1 MLCSPVVIGNQ
12 YCQRMAFTSAS
23 EADRGLQSIFG
34 FNSWQP
40 RRETSEMSTKT
51 LKTAAIVCFIVAMG
65 GLLLGGLFANRQAPP
80 YPGRVTAPDGTVLFT
95 KTDILAG
102 QDVYQRYG
110 LMDHGSVWGHG
121 SQRGT
126 EFSALTLHRVGE
138 RVRENISNTVYRRG
152 YGGLS
157 DEERDIVDVKTARL
171 MKTNDYDPA
180 SDTLRLGESQV
191 AALADVEDL
200 WERTFRDGD
209 KNYGF
214 LPGTIPTQ
222 EERKQIGRFFFWTA
236 WVASAARPGTDH
248 SFTNNW
254 PSDRTVGNVATT
266 ETYIWSIGGII
277 SLFVVL
283 GLFIFWVHHNRLWYG
298 QPMGVPLAERLV
310 DMPLTLSQIKA
321 AKYFLVVILLFLL
334 QTSFGGLLAHYT
346 VHPSSFYIPIVGKL
360 IPYSWAKTWHLQ
372 LAIFWIA
379 TTWVASAIYLA
390 PIIGGREPRGQGI
403 LVQVLFGAVLI
414 VAVGSLAG
422 EVAGIKGMLGNL
434 WFWFGHQGW
443 EYLELGRL
451 WQILLFIGL
460 LAWLFIVYRA
470 VSNRTTRI
478 GDRDFKSL
486 VNFYV
491 LSAILVVV
499 FFAFGLLFSR
509 GTNLTVADYWRWFVV
524 HIWVESIFEFFG
536 VAVISVLLVAM
547 GLASAAAALRV
558 AYFTAALVFL
568 SGILGTAHHYFWFGG
583 PSLWLGIGA
592 VFSSMEPVPLFGL
605 VVRGLME
612 YRSIQE
618 QGRSFSYKWPMYFLV
633 ASSFWN
639 FLGAG
644 VFGFLINL
652 PVVNYF
658 EHGTYL
664 TMNHGHGA
672 LFGVYGM
679 LSIALLL
686 FSWRGMVD
694 RNHWSDRPLAI
705 SFWGFNGGLLAMTSL
720 TLFPIGIA
728 QAWTSYKEGLWMA
741 RDASFFERPFVAV
754 LGQLRIVPD
763 SVIILL
769 GVLPLLYFLFRTFPH
784 LKPLKREATESGTGP
799 EAH

>member
-1 MLCSPVVIGNQ
+1 M
-12 YCQRMAFTSAS
+12 
-23 EADRGLQSIFG
+23 SI
-34 FNSWQP
+34 
-40 RRETSEMSTKT
+40 KK
-51 LKTAAIVCFIVAMG
+51 LKTAAILCFVIAMG
-65 GLLLGGLFANRQAPP
+65 GLLLGGLFANREAPP
-80 YPGRVTAPDGTVLFT
+80 YPGRVTGPDGAVLFT
-95 KTDILAG
+95 KDDILAG

-121 SQRGT
+121 SQRGM
-126 EFSALTLHRVGE
+126 EFSAVTLHRIGE
-138 RVRENISNTVYRRG
+138 SVRDIVANAA
-152 YGGLS
+152 YGRTYGQLT
-157 DEERDIVDVKTARL
+157 DEERDVVDVRTQRT
-171 MKTNDYDPA
+171 MKTNNYDAA
-180 SDTLRLGESQV
+180 SDTLLLSAGQV
-191 AALADVEDL
+191 AALTDTQEF

-209 KNYGF
+209 SRYGF
-214 LPGTIPTQ
+214 LPGTVPEP
-222 EERKQIGRFFFWTA
+222 EERKQIGQFFFWTA
-236 WVASAARPGTDH
+236 WVASTARPDSDH
-248 SFTNNW
+248 SYTNNW
-254 PSDRTVGNVATT
+254 PPDRTAGNVATT
-266 ETYIWSIGGII
+266 QTYIWSIGGVI
-277 SLFVVL
+277 SLLITL
-283 GLFIFWVHHNRLWYG
+283 GLFIFWVHRDQLWYG
-298 QPMGVPLAERLV
+298 EPKGVPLAEKLV
-310 DMPLTLSQIKA
+310 DMPLTSSQIKA

-346 VHPSSFYIPIVGKL
+346 VHPGTFYIPAIGKL

-390 PIIGGREPRGQGI
+390 PIIGGREPKGQGI
-403 LVQVLFGAVLI
+403 LVQVLFAAVVL
-414 VAVGSLAG
+414 VALGSLGG
-422 EVAGIKGMLGNL
+422 EVAGIFGKFGDL
-434 WFWFGHQGW
+434 WFWLGHQGW

-451 WQILLFIGL
+451 WQILLFVGL

-478 GDRDFKSL
+478 GDDDFKSL
-486 VNFYV
+486 INFYV

-509 GTNLTVADYWRWFVV
+509 GSHLTVADYWRWFVV

-547 GLASAAAALRV
+547 GLATAAGALRV

-568 SGILGTAHHYFWFGG
+568 SGILGTAHHYFWYGG
-583 PSLWLGIGA
+583 PSVWLAVGS

-605 VVRGLME
+605 VVRSLIE
-612 YRSIQE
+612 YKSIKS
-618 QGRSFSYKWPMYFLV
+618 QGKQFAYKWPLYFLV

-664 TMNHGHGA
+664 TVNHGHGA

-694 RNHWSDRPLAI
+694 RNHWSDTPLKIA
-705 SFWGFNGGLLAMTSL
+705 FWGFNGGLMIMTL
-720 TLFPIGIA
+720 VTLFPIGIA
-728 QAWTSYKEGLWMA
+728 QAWTSFKEGLWVA
-741 RDASFFERPFVAV
+741 RDAGFFERPFVSF

-763 SVIILL
+763 SIIIVL
-769 GVLPLLYFLFRTFPH
+769 GVIPLAVFLFRTFPH
-784 LKPLKREATESGTGP
+784 LKPPKP
-799 EAH
+799 KDQI

>member
-1 MLCSPVVIGNQ
+1 
-12 YCQRMAFTSAS
+12 
-23 EADRGLQSIFG
+23 
-34 FNSWQP
+34 
-40 RRETSEMSTKT
+40 MSTNT
-51 LKTAAIVCFIVAMG
+51 LKIAAIVCFVLAMG
-65 GLLLGGLFANRQAPP
+65 GLLLGGLFANREAPP
-80 YPGRVTAPDGTVLFT
+80 YPGHVVGPDGATLFT
-95 KTDILAG
+95 KADIFAG

-121 SQRGT
+121 SQRGM
-126 EFSALTLHRVGE
+126 EFSASTLHRIGE
-138 RVRENISNTVYRRG
+138 RVKQDISDAVYARS
-152 YGGLS
+152 YNDLS
-157 DEERDIVDVKTARL
+157 EEERDLVDVRTRRTV
-171 MKTNDYDPA
+171 KTNNYDSD
-180 SDTLRLGESQV
+180 SDTLRLSGAQV
-191 AALADVEDL
+191 AALRDNEEF

-209 KNYGF
+209 VHYGF
-214 LPGTIPTQ
+214 LPGTIPTP

-236 WVASAARPGTDH
+236 WVASAARPDADH
-248 SFTNNW
+248 SYTNNW
-254 PSDRTVGNVATT
+254 PPDRTVGNVATSQ
-266 ETYIWSIGGII
+266 TYIWSIAGII
-277 SLFVVL
+277 SLFVTL
-283 GLFIFWVHHNRLWYG
+283 GLFVYWVHNDRLWYG
-298 QPMGVPLAERLV
+298 QPQGIPLAEKLV
-310 DMPLTLSQIKA
+310 DMPLTSSQIKA
-321 AKYFLVVILLFLL
+321 AKYFLVVILLFLV

-346 VHPSSFYIPIVGKL
+346 VHPGSFYIPFIGKL
-360 IPYSWAKTWHLQ
+360 IPYSWAKSWHLQ
-372 LAIFWIA
+372 IAIFWIA
-379 TTWVASAIYLA
+379 TTWIASAIYLA
-390 PIIGGREPRGQGI
+390 PIIGGREPRGQGV
-403 LVQVLFGAVLI
+403 LVQALFGAIVL

-470 VSNRTTRI
+470 VSNRSTRI
-478 GDRDFKSL
+478 GDKDFRSL
-486 VNFYV
+486 INFYV
-491 LSAILVVV
+491 LSAILVVI

-509 GTNLTVADYWRWFVV
+509 GSHLTVADYWRWFVV

-536 VAVISVLLVAM
+536 VAVISVLLVSM
-547 GLASAAAALRV
+547 GLASAAGALRV

-568 SGILGTAHHYFWFGG
+568 SGILGTAHHYFWYGG
-583 PSLWLGIGA
+583 PSLWLAIGS

-612 YRSIQE
+612 YKSIRKK
-618 QGRSFSYKWPMYFLV
+618 GGDFSYKWPMYFLV

-694 RNHWSDRPLAI
+694 RKIWCDRPLAV
-705 SFWGFNGGLLAMTSL
+705 SFWGFNVGLLVMTL
-720 TLFPIGIA
+720 FTLFPIGIA
-728 QAWTSYKEGLWMA
+728 QAWTSYKDGLWMA
-741 RDASFFERPFVAV
+741 RDASFFERPLVSL

-763 SVIILL
+763 TIIIVL
-769 GVLPLLYFLFRTFPH
+769 GVLPLVYFLFRTFPH
-784 LKPLKREATESGTGP
+784 LKPQAADSDAIGVGNRPTDGE
-799 EAH
+799 